1 MKKYRV
7 YDVAAAIYSGIFLN
21 KLFIIKN
28 FLSMFCVD
36 DGDVDADDDEHVNVL
51 YVIISLSI

>member
-1 MKKYRV
+1 MYV
-7 YDVAAAIYSGIFLN
+7 VAAAIYSGIFLN

-36 DGDVDADDDEHVNVL
+36 DGDVDDDEHVNVL